1 MQGWGGLRTQKP
13 HGPTNI
19 MRLTNRPYD
28 DRLGDFETMWRF
40 LQEDY
45 LARQEKFVWSIGRLG
60 DWKYGLW
67 NELKRI
73 PTWHGQNAQLWVD
86 FFGRLRGFVLS
97 ENGDNV
103 LFIITA
109 KQYAY
114 LYAEMLD
121 WTIANWSTRF
131 SSLKLEVHEY
141 QEEALPALESRGFR
155 NKGEVANQRTYDLR
169 QKTKEPVKLPAGY
182 RIVNMAENTDVL
194 SHALL
199 YRDGYEG
206 IDHVD
211 EFDLR
216 RGEYSHMNPDYDPAL
231 DFAVITEEG
240 KHVSACVGFADPSC
254 NMVEVEKVVT
264 HSGYRRLGLGEAVI
278 RECFHRVHHRGI
290 DIAYITGYS
299 NEANGL
305 YEKLGPCA
313 HKRWFHYELPAPQ

>member
-1 MQGWGGLRTQKP
+1 
-13 HGPTNI
+13 

-28 DRLGDFETMWRF
+28 ERLGDFETMWRF

-45 LARQEKFVWSIGRLG
+45 IAKQDRFVWSIGRLG

-67 NELKRI
+67 REDKYF
-73 PTWHGQNAQLWVD
+73 PTWFGKNAQLWVD
-86 FFGRLRGFVLS
+86 AFGRLRGFVLS

-114 LYAEMLD
+114 LYAEILD
-121 WTIANWSTRF
+121 WTVTNWGSRF
-131 SSLKLEVHEY
+131 ASLKFEVHEL
-141 QEEALPALESRGFR
+141 QDEALPAMECRGCR
-155 NKGEVANQRTYDLR
+155 CNGVVATQRTYDLR
-169 QKTKEPVKLPAGY
+169 EKANTPVMLPAGY
-182 RIVNMAENTDVL
+182 RIVNMRENTNEL

-199 YRDGYEG
+199 YRDGYQG
-206 IDHVD
+206 VDHVS
-211 EFDLR
+211 EFDLL
-216 RGEYSHMNPDYDPAL
+216 RGEYSHLNPDYDPEL

-240 KHVSACVGFADPSC
+240 RHVAACVGFADPSC

-264 HSGYRRLGLGEAVI
+264 HSGHRRLGLGEAVI
-278 RECFHRVHHRGI
+278 RECFHRVHQRGI

-313 HKRWFHYELPAPQ
+313 RKRWFHYEMETSR

>member
-1 MQGWGGLRTQKP
+1 
-13 HGPTNI
+13 
-19 MRLTNRPYD
+19 
-28 DRLGDFETMWRF
+28 
-40 LQEDY
+40 
-45 LARQEKFVWSIGRLG
+45 
-60 DWKYGLW
+60 
-67 NELKRI
+67 
-73 PTWHGQNAQLWVD
+73 
-86 FFGRLRGFVLS
+86 
-97 ENGDNV
+97 
-103 LFIITA
+103 
-109 KQYAY
+109 
-114 LYAEMLD
+114 
-121 WTIANWSTRF
+121 
-131 SSLKLEVHEY
+131 LKLEVHEY

-199 YRDGYEG
+199 YRYGYEG

-231 DFAVITEEG
+231 DFAVISEEG

-313 HKRWFHYELPAPQ
+313 HKRWFHYELPARQ